1 MKKLSVAVTGCSLV
15 DSLYANVN
23 TSAGAFQEL
32 RSKKNG
38 DGGLKEGELTFS
50 DALEKFSGKKYDKI
64 LKELTSGE
72 KPTARNLGGPAIV
85 GAINAAQALYS
96 YPVNFSFYGATGKDE
111 KGKFI
116 RSIIKKTPVDIK
128 NYVEKAGDTPGTD
141 VISDPAAN
149 NGKGERTFINSVGA
163 SYNYTVSDLPE
174 SFYKSDI
181 VWVGATALVPSLHTK
196 LSSILK
202 KAKKNGAVT
211 IVNTVYDFI
220 NERKNPDKAWPMG
233 DGIEAYKYID
243 LLLMDWEEA
252 RRLSGKEFFG
262 EIMGFFMNSG
272 VGAFAITRGAHAFFV
287 WSSGK
292 IFAERDLTQMPVSA
306 KVDEI
311 LAAHPEKK
319 GDTTG
324 CGDNFAGGF
333 VASLLRQLS
342 EGKEKG
348 TLDIYDACAWAAAS
362 GGFAIFTVGG
372 TYMEK
377 KKGEKQAELQKLRDA
392 YMLQINRV

>member
-1 MKKLSVAVTGCSLV
+1 MKKLSVAVAGCSLV

-23 TSAGAFQEL
+23 TSEKAFQSL
-32 RSKKNG
+32 RSRKNG
-38 DGGLKEGELTFS
+38 DGGLKEGELTFA

-64 LKELTSGE
+64 LESLTCGE

-85 GAINAAQALYS
+85 GAINASQALYS
-96 YPVNFSFYGATGKDE
+96 YPVSFSFYGATGKDE

-128 NYVEKAGDTPGTD
+128 NYVEVKGETPGTD

-149 NGKGERTFINSVGA
+149 NGKGERTFINTIGA
-163 SYNYTVSDLPE
+163 CYDYSPAALQEN
-174 SFYKSDI
+174 FYQSDI
-181 VWVGATALVPSLHTK
+181 VWLGSTALVPGLHTK

-202 KAKKNGAVT
+202 KAKKNGTIT

-233 DGIEAYKYID
+233 DGKEAYKYID

-262 EIMGFFMNSG
+262 EIMDFFMESG
-272 VGAFAITRGAHAFFV
+272 VGAFAITRGAHAFYV

-292 IFAERDLTQMPVSA
+292 IFMERALTEMPVSA

-333 VASLLRQLS
+333 VASMLRQIS
-342 EGKEKG
+342 EGKEMG
-348 TLDIYDACAWAAAS
+348 TLDIYDASAWAAAS

-372 TYMEK
+372 TYIEK
-377 KKGEKQAELQKLRDA
+377 KKGEKQSELQKLRDA
-392 YMLQINRV
+392 YMLQINRI

>member
-1 MKKLSVAVTGCSLV
+1 MKELTVAVAGCSLV

-23 TSAGAFQEL
+23 TSSRAFQSL

-38 DGGLKEGELTFS
+38 DGGLREGELTFA
-50 DALEKFSGKKYDKI
+50 DALEKFSHKNYGEI
-64 LKELTSGE
+64 LSSLTNGE

-96 YPVNFSFYGATGKDE
+96 YPVHFSFYGATGKDE
-111 KGKFI
+111 KGEFI
-116 RSIIKKTPVDIK
+116 RSIIRKTPVDIR
-128 NYVEKAGDTPGTD
+128 NYVTLPGATPGTD
-141 VISDPAAN
+141 VLSDPAGN
-149 NGKGERTFINSVGA
+149 NGKGERTFINALGVCSD
-163 SYNYTVSDLPE
+163 YTPKHLPE
-174 SFYKSDI
+174 SFFKADV
-181 VWVGATALVPSLHTK
+181 VWIGATALVPGLHMK
-196 LSSILK
+196 LSSLLK

-211 IVNTVYDFI
+211 IVNTVHDFI

-233 DGIEAYKYID
+233 DGTEAYKYID

-262 EIMGFFMNSG
+262 EIMGFFVNSG

-287 WSSGK
+287 WSSGRL
-292 IFAERDLTQMPVSA
+292 FMPRNVTELPVSA

-311 LAAHPEKK
+311 LAAHPEKR

-333 VASLLRQLS
+333 ASSLLRQLS
-342 EGKEKG
+342 EGKEPG
-348 TLDIYDACAWAAAS
+348 TLDIYDAGAWAAAS

-372 TYMEK
+372 TYLEK
-377 KKGEKQAELQKLRDA
+377 KKGEKQAYLKDLRDA
-392 YMLQINRV
+392 YMLQINRI